1 METNNGCCGHESVP
15 NSADLLPVSTD
26 RRSFIKGMGAL
37 TGTAAF
43 GGQALA
49 DEDAEEETDSPAEGD
64 PRNAIMFIFD
74 GMGPAQVT
82 GSRYLKAYREDSE
95 LFPLNAD
102 PAEAGL
108 NLDRHAAHGTMTVFP
123 DDPNEVIIDS
133 AAGATSPGAIDC
145 AAGATGIGSG
155 VKTYNGAVGGIRE
168 NDEFVPVETILEAAR
183 DAGLA
188 TGMVTTTRITHA
200 TPASFAAHVPH
211 RSMEEEIAR
220 QYIEDAG
227 VDVLLG
233 GGKAYF
239 DPDQR
244 EDGADLLSEAEERG
258 YRIVETADELS
269 QVSETPVLGLF
280 TEDDSHFDYHID
292 RQRTGGTQPGLV
304 EMTEKALELLSACEK
319 GFFLMVE
326 PGRVDHCGHKNEPAI
341 LDEQLEGDNAV
352 GVVLDFAHDESTPP
366 TTVVTTAD
374 HECGGFSLA
383 RDGIYNVDYEMVD
396 SLTAS
401 VTEGIIPAIEEEV
414 ENVEDLRR
422 VMPEV
427 AGFELGELDEN
438 HSEADLYRAID
449 LGPLYADFPTIREL
463 LNRKVLLGFTSH
475 GHTGVDVPLYADGPN
490 ADFFN
495 TARDNT
501 DIADVVADAL
511 GVK

>member
-1 METNNGCCGHESVP
+1 MGSNNGCCGHESVP
-15 NSADLLPVSTD
+15 SELLPIATH

-37 TGTAAF
+37 TGTAAL
-43 GGQALA
+43 GGTAFA
-49 DEDAEEETDSPAEGD
+49 DEERDETTSDREL
-64 PRNAIMFIFD
+64 RNAIMVIFD
-74 GMGPAQVT
+74 GMGPTQVT

-95 LFPLNAD
+95 TFPLNAD

-123 DDPNEVIIDS
+123 DDPNEVVIDS
-133 AAGATSPGAIDC
+133 GAGATSPGAIDC
-145 AAGATGIGSG
+145 AAGATGIGAG
-155 VKTYNGAVGGIRE
+155 VKTYNGAIGGVRE

-188 TGMVTTTRITHA
+188 TGMVTTTRVTHA

-211 RSMEEEIAR
+211 RSMEDEIAR

-233 GGKAYF
+233 GGKAHF
-239 DPDQR
+239 DPEQR
-244 EDGADLLSEAEERG
+244 EDGADLLSEAKAEG
-258 YRIVETADELS
+258 YRIVETGEELAG
-269 QVSETPVLGLF
+269 VDETPVLGLF
-280 TEDDSHFDYHID
+280 TEDNSHLDYRLD
-292 RQRTGGTQPGLV
+292 REREGSDQPGLV
-304 EMTEKALELLSACEK
+304 EMTEKAISLLSAHEN

-326 PGRVDHCGHKNEPAI
+326 PGRVDHCGHANDPAI
-341 LDEQLEGDNAV
+341 LDEQLEGDEAV
-352 GVVLDFAHDESTPP
+352 GSILDFARDDSTPP

-383 RDGIYNVDYEMVD
+383 RDGIYNVDYEMID

-401 VTEGIIPAIEEEV
+401 ITEGVVPVIEEEV
-414 ENVEDLRR
+414 EDVEDLQR
-422 VMPEV
+422 VMSEV
-427 AGFELGELDEN
+427 GGFELEELDRN
-438 HSEADLYRAID
+438 HSAADLYRTID
-449 LGPLYADFPTIREL
+449 LSLNEMPEIRDR
-463 LNRKVLLGFTSH
+463 LNRRVLLGFTSH

-490 ADFFN
+490 AEFFN

-501 DIADVVADAL
+501 DIADVMADAL

>member
-1 METNNGCCGHESVP
+1 MVGENDSCCGHERVP
-15 NSADLLPVSTD
+15 ADLLPVSTH

-37 TGTAAF
+37 TGTAAL
-43 GGQALA
+43 GGTAFA
-49 DEDAEEETDSPAEGD
+49 DDEGEEESGERE
-64 PRNAIMFIFD
+64 PRNAIMVIFD
-74 GMGPAQVT
+74 GMGPTQVT
-82 GSRYLKAYREDSE
+82 GSRYLKAYRDDPET
-95 LFPLNAD
+95 FPLNAD

-123 DDPNEVIIDS
+123 EDPNEVIIDS

-145 AAGATGIGSG
+145 AAGATGIGAG

-188 TGMVTTTRITHA
+188 TGLVTTTRITHA

-211 RSMEEEIAR
+211 RSMEDEIAE
-220 QYIEDAG
+220 QYIEDAD

-233 GGKAYF
+233 GGKAHF
-239 DPDQR
+239 DPEARD
-244 EDGADLLSEAEERG
+244 DGADLLGAAEGKG
-258 YRIVETADELS
+258 YQIVETADELADIEES
-269 QVSETPVLGLF
+269 PVLGLF
-280 TEDDSHFDYHID
+280 TEEEHLDYHVD
-292 RQRTGGTQPGLV
+292 RQRTGGSQPGLV
-304 EMTEKALELLSACEK
+304 EMTEKALDLLSAHEE

-326 PGRVDHCGHKNEPAI
+326 PGRVDHCGHKNEPVI
-341 LDEQLEGDNAV
+341 LDEQLEGDEAV
-352 GVVLDFAHDESTPP
+352 GTILDFARDDSTPP

-396 SLTAS
+396 RLTAS

-414 ENVEDLRR
+414 EDVEDLKR

-449 LGPLYADFPTIREL
+449 LGPLYAEFPTIREL

-490 ADFFN
+490 AEFFN

-501 DIADVVADAL
+501 DIADVVADAI
-511 GVK
+511 GIK